1 MGKDPQTASDLF
13 THNLSLSWKE
23 KILYLIMSPILV
35 PFRIVMMLL
44 IASMIYFSSKI
55 GLLFSD
61 PEVGCLQHHVD
72 KY

>member
-1 MGKDPQTASDLF
+1 
-13 THNLSLSWKE
+13 
-23 KILYLIMSPILV
+23 MSPILV

-55 GLLFSD
+55 GLLLSD